1 MKANEKDDEIKTSS
15 KARVMTVEDCSLRT
29 ADERNSLERLRQI
42 HLNLVPR
49 FGEGWNQQCLVTLR
63 RQTISRILYY
73 DWIYQ
78 KLLGKPGI
86 ICEFGVYWGATLAT
100 LQSLCSTY
108 EPYNHQRKIFGFD
121 TFSGFPS
128 VHEKDGEEHSPGDFS
143 VDAGY
148 EKELEEILR
157 IQEQQSPLSHIKK
170 THLVQGDVSIT
181 INQWLEQNEANYKVI
196 PIRETPPNRAELR
209 RMRKRLGWGRVY
221 RVPCELVGLEL
232 RRLLRILDWS
242 EL

>member
-1 MKANEKDDEIKTSS
+1 
-15 KARVMTVEDCSLRT
+15 MTICDIAAPR
-29 ADERNSLERLRQI
+29 LELARQI
-42 HLNLVPR
+42 GAAERVIDTG
-49 FGEGWNQQCLVTLR
+49 GEGWNQQCLVTLR

-148 EKELEEILR
+148 KKELEEF
-157 IQEQQSPLSHIKK
+157 LSY
-170 THLVQGDVSIT
+170 
-181 INQWLEQNEANYKVI
+181 NFI
-196 PIRETPPNRAELR
+196 PRVGGGIGLT
-209 RMRKRLGWGRVY
+209 RLISAY
-221 RVPCELVGLEL
+221 
-232 RRLLRILDWS
+232 S
-242 EL
+242 N